1 MGQKLFVC
9 LSIVVGGGGGG
20 VDALWS
26 RGVLSLSLSLP
37 LPPLSLSPCVD
48 ADDRM
53 GFDRPSYALLL
64 CRPTTTVAA

>member
-9 LSIVVGGGGGG
+9 LSIVVVDGVAVGG

-26 RGVLSLSLSLP
+26 RGFLSLSPSLS
-37 LPPLSLSPCVD
+37 LSLSPCVD

-64 CRPTTTVAA
+64 CRPTTTVA